1 MIAKTISK
9 QTPLKKVMLVC
20 LAILFSFGVALLL
33 AGCGNNA
40 DEQRI
45 AELEAEV
52 ERLQSEQGTTDDDG
66 KDQDVAATEEA
77 DDQKKAAKSETSY
90 DDATIQDFSD
100 RADDLI
106 ARVDKADVPNDRD
119 TRIDA
124 FFDLDS
130 EFNALEL
137 EMDTYEDQQEGE
149 YRSGSLSWDDYRAL
163 ELQLEQIEDKL
174 DTAQDKLEARF
185 GVDD

>member
-1 MIAKTISK
+1 M
-9 QTPLKKVMLVC
+9 
-20 LAILFSFGVALLL
+20 
-33 AGCGNNA
+33 
-40 DEQRI
+40 
-45 AELEAEV
+45 
-52 ERLQSEQGTTDDDG
+52 
-66 KDQDVAATEEA
+66 
-77 DDQKKAAKSETSY
+77 
-90 DDATIQDFSD
+90 
-100 RADDLI
+100 
-106 ARVDKADVPNDRD
+106 DKADVPNDRD
-119 TRIDA
+119 ARIDA